1 MIWFGNLARALRI
14 PVPALSAGDGDGA
27 RMEAALRTVAAI
39 APQLEGDALLD
50 ALAATGMVDRQTA
63 ARLLPCYRHFD
74 ADRWFA
80 ESLRSLS
87 LKGPLV
93 ADEFRGRVG
102 RVVEDLTGDA
112 RLGELGPEGAVRFT
126 RGEREGVVLA
136 YPTVQFSLGG
146 PALKAVEAAVEEMP
160 DALVIVA
167 RNFQDTAGAQLAG
180 VLSRAGVPG
189 TLITVNL
196 LLGLRAMALKYQP
209 SPDRVVDLLS
219 LGRPIRTQDVARL
232 GDERPLAKAA

>member
-1 MIWFGNLARALRI
+1 VERR
-14 PVPALSAGDGDGA
+14 
-27 RMEAALRTVAAI
+27 
-39 APQLEGDALLD
+39 
-50 ALAATGMVDRQTA
+50 TA

-102 RVVEDLTGDA
+102 RVMEDLTGNA
-112 RLGELGPEGAVRFT
+112 RLDEVGPEGAVRFT
-126 RGEREGVVLA
+126 RGAREGIVLA
-136 YPTVQFSLGG
+136 YPAVQFTLGG

-180 VLSRAGVPG
+180 VLSRTGVPG
-189 TLITVNL
+189 TLVTVNL

-209 SPDRVVDLLS
+209 SPDQVVDLLS
-219 LGRPIRTQDVARL
+219 VGRPIRTQDVARL
-232 GDERPLAKAA
+232 ADRPRAKAA

>member
-1 MIWFGNLARALRI
+1 MIWFGNLAHALRI
-14 PVPALSAGDGDGA
+14 PVPALAAGDGEGQ
-27 RMEAALRTVAAI
+27 RMEAALRAVAAC

-50 ALAATGMVDRQTA
+50 ALADTGLVDRRTA
-63 ARLLPCYRHFD
+63 ARLLPCYRQFD

-112 RLGELGPEGAVRFT
+112 RIDEVGSEGAVRFA
-126 RGEREGVVLA
+126 RGEREGIVLA
-136 YPTVQFSLGG
+136 YPAVQFSLGG

-167 RNFQDTAGAQLAG
+167 RNFQDTAGAQLSG
-180 VLSRAGVPG
+180 ILSRSGVPG
-189 TLITVNL
+189 TLVTVNL
-196 LLGLRAMALKYQP
+196 LLGMRAMALKYQP
-209 SPDRVVDLLS
+209 SPERVIDLLS

-232 GDERPLAKAA
+232 GERQLARAA

>member
-14 PVPALSAGDGDGA
+14 PVPALAVGNGEGQ
-27 RMEAALRTVAAI
+27 RMEAALRAVAAH

-50 ALAATGMVDRQTA
+50 ALADTGLVDRKTA

-80 ESLRSLS
+80 ESLRTLS

-93 ADEFRGRVG
+93 ADEFRGRVS

-112 RLGELGPEGAVRFT
+112 RIGEVGPEGAVRFT
-126 RGEREGVVLA
+126 RGEREGIVLA
-136 YPTVQFSLGG
+136 YPAVPFSLGG
-146 PALKAVEAAVEEMP
+146 PALEAVQAAVEEMP

-167 RNFQDTAGAQLAG
+167 RNFQDAAGAQLAG
-180 VLSRAGVPG
+180 VLSRSGVPG
-189 TLITVNL
+189 TLVTVNL
-196 LLGLRAMALKYQP
+196 LLGMRAMALKYQP
-209 SPDRVVDLLS
+209 SPERVVDLLS
-219 LGRPIRTQDVARL
+219 VGRPIRTQDVARL
-232 GDERPLAKAA
+232 ADRPLSKAA

>member
-1 MIWFGNLARALRI
+1 MIWFGNLSHALRI
-14 PVPALSAGDGDGA
+14 PVPALVGGDSDEQ
-27 RMEAALRTVAAI
+27 RMEAALRLVASY
-39 APQLEGDALLD
+39 APHLSGDALLD
-50 ALAATGMVDRQTA
+50 ALAATGYVERRTA

-80 ESLRSLS
+80 DSLRSLS

-93 ADEFRGRVG
+93 ADEFRGRVS

-112 RLGELGPEGAVRFT
+112 RVGAVGEEGAVRFT
-126 RGEREGVVLA
+126 RGPREGIVLA
-136 YPTVQFSLGG
+136 YPAVQFSLGG

-167 RNFQDTAGAQLAG
+167 RNFQDSTRAQLSSILA
-180 VLSRAGVPG
+180 RTEVPG
-189 TLITVNL
+189 TLVTVNL
-196 LLGLRAMALKYQP
+196 LLGMRAMALKYLP

-219 LGRPIRTQDVARL
+219 LGRPIRTQDVAGL
-232 GDERPLAKAA
+232 GERVAA

>member
-1 MIWFGNLARALRI
+1 MIWFGNLAHALRL
-14 PVPALSAGDGDGA
+14 PVPALAAGSGEGE
-27 RMEAALRTVAAI
+27 RMEAALRAVAAH
-39 APQLEGDALLD
+39 APHLEGDALLD
-50 ALAATGMVDRQTA
+50 ALADTGLVDRRAA

-102 RVVEDLTGDA
+102 RVMEDLTGNA
-112 RLGELGPEGAVRFT
+112 RIDEVGPEGAVRFT
-126 RGEREGVVLA
+126 RGAREGIVLA
-136 YPTVQFSLGG
+136 YPAVQFSLGG

-180 VLSRAGVPG
+180 VLSRSGVPG
-189 TLITVNL
+189 TLVTVNL
-196 LLGLRAMALKYQP
+196 LLGMRAAALRHQP
-209 SPDRVVDLLS
+209 PADRVIDLLG
-219 LGRPIRTQDVARL
+219 LGRPIRSRDVAVL
-232 GDERPLAKAA
+232 GERG

>member
-14 PVPALSAGDGDGA
+14 PVPALVAGEGEGA
-27 RMEAALRTVAAI
+27 RMEAALRTVAAF

-50 ALAATGMVDRQTA
+50 ALAATGMVDRKTA

-102 RVVEDLTGDA
+102 RVVQDLTGDA
-112 RLGELGPEGAVRFT
+112 RLGEVGPEGGVRFA
-126 RGEREGVVLA
+126 RGEREGIVLA

-180 VLSRAGVPG
+180 VLSRSGVPG
-189 TLITVNL
+189 TLVTVNL
-196 LLGLRAMALKYQP
+196 LLGIRAMALKYQP

-219 LGRPIRTQDVARL
+219 LGRPLRTQDVARL
-232 GDERPLAKAA
+232 GEHPLARAA

>member
-1 MIWFGNLARALRI
+1 MIWFGNLAHALRI
-14 PVPALSAGDGDGA
+14 PVPALAAGDEGQ
-27 RMEAALRTVAAI
+27 RMEAALRAVAAY
-39 APQLEGDALLD
+39 APHLEGDALLD
-50 ALAATGMVDRQTA
+50 ALADTGLVDRRVA

-102 RVVEDLTGDA
+102 RVMEDLTGNA
-112 RLGELGPEGAVRFT
+112 RVDEVGEEGAVRFS
-126 RGEREGVVLA
+126 RGEREGIVLA
-136 YPTVQFSLGG
+136 YPAVQFSLGG

-167 RNFQDTAGAQLAG
+167 RNFQDAAGAQLAG
-180 VLSRAGVPG
+180 VLSRSGVPG
-189 TLITVNL
+189 TLVTVNL
-196 LLGLRAMALKYQP
+196 LLGMRAMALKYQP
-209 SPDRVVDLLS
+209 SPDAVVDLLS
-219 LGRPIRTQDVARL
+219 VGRPIRTQDVARL
-232 GDERPLAKAA
+232 ADRPATKAA

>member
-1 MIWFGNLARALRI
+1 MIWFGNLSHALRL
-14 PVPALSAGDGDGA
+14 PLPAIAAGSDEGQ
-27 RMEAALRTVAAI
+27 RMEAALRSVAAH
-39 APQLEGDALLD
+39 APHLEGDALLD
-50 ALAATGMVDRQTA
+50 ALADTGFVDRRVA

-102 RVVEDLTGDA
+102 RVMEDLTGDA
-112 RLGELGPEGAVRFT
+112 RIGEVGPEGAVRFS
-126 RGEREGVVLA
+126 RGAREGIVLA
-136 YPTVQFSLGG
+136 YPAVQFSLGG
-146 PALKAVEAAVEEMP
+146 AALEAVRAAVQEMP
-160 DALVIVA
+160 DALVVVA

-180 VLSRAGVPG
+180 ILSRSGVPG
-189 TLITVNL
+189 TLVTVNL
-196 LLGLRAMALKYQP
+196 LLGMRAMALKYQP

-219 LGRPIRTQDVARL
+219 VGRPIRTQDVARL
-232 GDERPLAKAA
+232 ADRPLARAA

>member
-1 MIWFGNLARALRI
+1 MIWFGNLAHALRI
-14 PVPALSAGDGDGA
+14 PVPALAGGGDEGQ
-27 RMEAALRTVAAI
+27 RMEAALRAVAAH
-39 APQLEGDALLD
+39 APHLEGDALLD
-50 ALAATGMVDRQTA
+50 ALADTGLVERRAA

-80 ESLRSLS
+80 DSLRSLS

-112 RLGELGPEGAVRFT
+112 RVGAVGEEGAVRFT
-126 RGEREGVVLA
+126 RGAREGIVLA
-136 YPTVQFSLGG
+136 YPAVQFSLGG

-167 RNFQDTAGAQLAG
+167 RNFQDQAGAQLAG
-180 VLSRAGVPG
+180 VLARSGVPG
-189 TLITVNL
+189 TLVTVNL
-196 LLGLRAMALKYQP
+196 LLGMRAMALKYQP
-209 SPDRVVDLLS
+209 SPDHVVDLLS
-219 LGRPIRTQDVARL
+219 IGRPIRTQDVARL
-232 GDERPLAKAA
+232 ADRPLAKAA